1 MSKDITL
8 LREIYLGD
16 APELKVSTK
25 VFFENIFSKLLHSPY
40 TVNKGRKRRKI
51 DGTKRTE
58 GNMYFSECLTTE
70 FVKFLDEFFD

>member
-25 VFFENIFSKLLHSPY
+25 VFLKIYFQNFFIPLTQWIKVGRGGKYMEQKEQKEICIFQNAWQQNLL
-40 TVNKGRKRRKI
+40 N
-51 DGTKRTE
+51 
-58 GNMYFSECLTTE
+58 F
-70 FVKFLDEFFD
+70 